1 MYFTGTILSLAEAPV
16 TPCHPVRRNQVT
28 ELRQIQNVELLPIGT
43 DVSPELRSAWASRRT
58 GDF

>member
-16 TPCHPVRRNQVT
+16 TPCHPVRRNQVA

-43 DVSPELRSAWASRRT
+43 DVSPE
-58 GDF
+58 